1 MRWGVL
7 RTINERTD
15 KIGMW
20 MWKWVWV
27 WVWMEMGMGQDR
39 MDKMGWMGCDGFQGW
54 REEMKLVTTTS
65 QVVKKKIYNKLD
77 GDVVIVS

>member
-20 MWKWVWV
+20 KWKWV

-39 MDKMGWMGCDGFQGW
+39 MDKMGCDVMGWIPRLAGGNEASDDNKPGG
-54 REEMKLVTTTS
+54 EEEN
-65 QVVKKKIYNKLD
+65 I
-77 GDVVIVS
+77 